1 MARMNLLASEGVGYT
16 PTEPVKSRFGGEV
29 DRHKLK
35 TQENI
40 DTFESGLESRWAGKD
55 GYQILC

>member
-55 GYQILC
+55 G